1 MKRLCIPLV
10 CSVFFFLTGC
20 VEKSGYYEEGED
32 NIISLICDVV
42 WIGEKVVYDT
52 EETAQDIYRFR
63 RDGTCTRTIVV
74 TGKDGEESQSEIY
87 YRWAFYNQS
96 SNTIYFGEDHYW
108 DIEELTTAKF
118 AVYDRWGE
126 YGSLDMSREY
136 REFTPLK

>member
-1 MKRLCIPLV
+1 M
-10 CSVFFFLTGC
+10 
-20 VEKSGYYEEGED
+20 
-32 NIISLICDVV
+32 ICDVV
-42 WIGEKVVYDT
+42 WVGEKVVYDT

>member
-42 WIGEKVVYDT
+42 WVGEKVVYDT

-87 YRWAFYNQS
+87 YRWAFYN
-96 SNTIYFGEDHYW
+96 
-108 DIEELTTAKF
+108 
-118 AVYDRWGE
+118 
-126 YGSLDMSREY
+126 
-136 REFTPLK
+136 P

>member
-42 WIGEKVVYDT
+42 WVGEKVVYDT

-96 SNTIYFGEDHYW
+96 SNTIYFGED
-108 DIEELTTAKF
+108 LA
-118 AVYDRWGE
+118 ALP
-126 YGSLDMSREY
+126 GSLEDDV
-136 REFTPLK
+136 LI